1 MFFTMQPST
10 LQMAQSC
17 CRLGHTAGPRQ
28 FHGDGQST
36 LRVRRDLETVRVTV
50 KFLQPRLGVRQ
61 TDTIAEGGKL
71 AALES
76 RSEERRVGKEGR
88 SRWTP
93 DHEEKK
99 DAQEGWADTAPRER
113 GEILR
118 RAFELIV
125 ERQEELD
132 LMMKQEMGTPAAE
145 CRSEVLYAQQVHRRL

>member
-17 CRLGHTAGPRQ
+17 CRLLHTAGPRQ

-76 RSEERRVGKEGR
+76 FAIVADFQSECVLV
-88 SRWTP
+88 
-93 DHEEKK
+93 
-99 DAQEGWADTAPRER
+99 AQGTDQNCSPRLAR
-113 GEILR
+113 FDSV
-118 RAFELIV
+118 AN
-125 ERQEELD
+125 
-132 LMMKQEMGTPAAE
+132 
-145 CRSEVLYAQQVHRRL
+145 